1 MNGLIVI
8 QPGFWTSVQD
18 AGRFGYAHLGI
29 PQSGVMDRSAMA
41 MANGLLNNRPDAAVI
56 ECTLKGPVVAFEK
69 DSHFVITGGG
79 VTADCAGKT
88 VKHSAVA
95 FAKAG
100 DHLNIGAVSRGSRVY
115 LAVAGGIMTEK
126 VLGSRS
132 MYAPL
137 TAPKLE
143 KKDFLPIGRSRYGA
157 IKGAKLKS
165 IVSNISGD
173 KPEAL
178 CLKVFKGPEY
188 QWLSLDQRQAL
199 LRPNNVSKYLNRM
212 ALQFEKK
219 LQHHMPDMHTA
230 PVIPGTIQCTPDGSL
245 IALLYDCQTTGGY
258 PRVLQLT
265 SESLNSL
272 GQLQADDKVYWE
284 LLS

>member
-1 MNGLIVI
+1 VNGLIVI

-69 DSHFVITGGG
+69 DTHFVITGGG

-88 VKHSAVA
+88 VRHSAVA

-100 DHLNIGAVSRGSRVY
+100 DRLHIGAVNKDSRVY

-137 TAPKLE
+137 TVEKLE
-143 KKDFLPIGRSRYGA
+143 KKDFLPIGRSQYGA
-157 IKGAKLKS
+157 IKGAKLRS
-165 IVSNISGD
+165 IVSNISAD
-173 KPEAL
+173 RPEAI
-178 CLKVFKGPEY
+178 CLKVYKGPEY
-188 QWLSLDQRQAL
+188 EWLSSDQRQAL
-199 LRPNNVSKYLNRM
+199 LRPTIVSNHWNRM
-212 ALQFEKK
+212 ALQFEQK
-219 LQHHMPDMHTA
+219 LLHQMPEMHTA

-265 SESLNSL
+265 PESMNLM
-272 GQLQADDKVYWE
+272 GQLQAGSKVYWE